1 RFAHLT
7 VISDVT
13 GPTLVAADGSD
24 SPTSVTVSFSEQVS
38 AATATNIA
46 NYRITNMSAGTLLTI
61 SKAVLSKGT
70 NVILTTAARVDGV
83 TYLLVASN
91 VQDLS
96 SRANPIAPNSAIPIS
111 SEIT

>member
-1 RFAHLT
+1 SAAFTDSGFYFVVVSNFINAVSSRFALLT
-7 VISDVT
+7 VATDVT

-24 SPTSVTVSFSEQVS
+24 SPTNVTVSFSEQVS

-46 NYRITNMSAGTLLTI
+46 NYRITNMTAGSLLTI

-83 TYLLVASN
+83 TYL
-91 VQDLS
+91 
-96 SRANPIAPNSAIPIS
+96 
-111 SEIT
+111 